1 MNRNDHNELPLDRK
15 TNKVNLFTNSNKQK
29 QLHFF
34 IHGDIFSGTKITG
47 YKFLQG
53 IWI

>member
-29 QLHFF
+29 QNTNSNCTAVGCQES
-34 IHGDIFSGTKITG
+34 ISGNL
-47 YKFLQG
+47 F
-53 IWI
+53 